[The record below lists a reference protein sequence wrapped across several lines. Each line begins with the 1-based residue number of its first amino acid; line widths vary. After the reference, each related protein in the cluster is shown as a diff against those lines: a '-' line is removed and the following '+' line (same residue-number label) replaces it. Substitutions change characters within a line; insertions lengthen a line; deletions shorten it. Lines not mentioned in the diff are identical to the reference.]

1 MYAYCANNP
10 VMCIDP
16 SGESGLLALLA
27 SIGPVGWAAI
37 GVLGVLAVIAVCY
50 YQDEILS
57 FVDAAIETVASP
69 VEKTLE
75 KKYTVYTLVDD
86 AGAIRYVGRVLTKNY
101 SARMDY
107 HRTHKPGLSPGAKI
121 DNLNYWEC
129 RGLEQL
135 GIIAYST
142 GWFDESTNPHGNKI
156 NGIGIRNQNRF
167 DYYGAAIRY
176 VWNNVENE
184 WTNLFH

>member
-1 MYAYCANNP
+1 MYAYYANNP
-10 VMCIDP
+10 VMFLDP
-16 SGESGLLALLA
+16 SGESGLLALLV
-27 SIGPVGWAAI
+27 SIGPVGLAAI
-37 GVLGVLAVIAVCY
+37 AIIALVAVCFY
-50 YQDEILS
+50 SDEILD
-57 FVDAAIETVASP
+57 FVDTAIGTVASQF
-69 VEKTLE
+69 EKKLE
-75 KKYTVYTLVDD
+75 KDYTVYTLVDK
-86 AGAIRYVGRVLTKNY
+86 GGTIRYVGRVKTANY
-101 SARMDY
+101 DARMEY
-107 HRTHKPGLSPGAKI
+107 HETHKPGLKRGPKV